1 MEASGQDDVS
11 HPKNSATNYHSPRW
25 LTTSNVESKLPLVPY
40 CWIFI
45 NSIGM
50 GFCSPIHQ
58 KSLVSGL
65 VYTAPFRGDQIGEP
79 LAEKLWDQL
88 VAPGHLGPK
97 VGGPRFFEMTPKK

>member
-25 LTTSNVESKLPLVPY
+25 LTTSNVESKVPLVPY

-45 NSIGM
+45 NSIGR
-50 GFCSPIHQ
+50 GFLPIHQ

-65 VYTAPFRGDQIGEP
+65 VYTAPFRGDQIGEAIWP
-79 LAEKLWDQL
+79 KNFGTNWLPQDIWDQR
-88 VAPGHLGPK
+88 LGAS
-97 VGGPRFFEMTPKK
+97 VF